1 MGGGRGLPRPCLIG
15 VLPPAACN
23 CNLHARR
30 CRFNME
36 LYKLSGRKSGG
47 VCLNCRHNTAGRH
60 CHYCKEGYFRDLG
73 KPITHRKACKG
84 RRGGAGGRP
93 PTPLLPPLFPL
104 PPSSPSSSPW
114 PARTHARPA
123 GLWRGRGEE
132 RGGGGAAR
140 EKKGG
145 VSPARVQPGPRPL
158 RAHRCAAYHRARVMF
173 TQLTKDPLSPNPAQM
188 HVGGCARAPPARPS
202 TPPQT
207 RTLAAAARSAA
218 WGGAR
223 GEGQPACSAITLAA
237 APAAGRGWH
246 GVRPPPRTP
255 PPLASPPLPQ
265 VRAKPH
271 HHPQRAR
278 GWEAEESEVDEPRET
293 RNRGAAVAG
302 PGLGDKRSWC
312 LVPIP
317 GPQP

>member
-1 MGGGRGLPRPCLIG
+1 MQRLPRGGAAEEGSRVGGGRGLPRPCLIG

-104 PPSSPSSSPW
+104 PPSSSSSSPW
-114 PARTHARPA
+114 HARTHARLA
-123 GLWRGRGEE
+123 GIWRCREE
-132 RGGGGAAR
+132 QRGGGGAAR

-188 HVGGCARAPPARPS
+188 HVGGCVRAPTARPS

-207 RTLAAAARSAA
+207 RTFAAAARSAA

-223 GEGQPACSAITLAA
+223 GEGL
-237 APAAGRGWH
+237 
-246 GVRPPPRTP
+246 
-255 PPLASPPLPQ
+255 
-265 VRAKPH
+265 
-271 HHPQRAR
+271 
-278 GWEAEESEVDEPRET
+278 
-293 RNRGAAVAG
+293 RGA
-302 PGLGDKRSWC
+302 L
-312 LVPIP
+312 
-317 GPQP
+317 

>member
-104 PPSSPSSSPW
+104 PPSSSSSSPW
-114 PARTHARPA
+114 HARTHARTPRRYLEVQGGTKGRWRSGPGEERRCEPREGAAWAPPPPRAQVRRIPQGEGHVHPA
-123 GLWRGRGEE
+123 YKGPSFTKPRTDACGGMCARPHRPPLHAPTDAHLRGGGEVGRMGRGE
-132 RGGGGAAR
+132 GGGAQRSALIHLQIVSRLRTKKKTYR
-140 EKKGG
+140 ETGD
-145 VSPARVQPGPRPL
+145 SIF
-158 RAHRCAAYHRARVMF
+158 AHRSK
-173 TQLTKDPLSPNPAQM
+173 Q
-188 HVGGCARAPPARPS
+188 
-202 TPPQT
+202 
-207 RTLAAAARSAA
+207 
-218 WGGAR
+218 
-223 GEGQPACSAITLAA
+223 
-237 APAAGRGWH
+237 
-246 GVRPPPRTP
+246 
-255 PPLASPPLPQ
+255 
-265 VRAKPH
+265 
-271 HHPQRAR
+271 
-278 GWEAEESEVDEPRET
+278 
-293 RNRGAAVAG
+293 
-302 PGLGDKRSWC
+302 
-312 LVPIP
+312 
-317 GPQP
+317 